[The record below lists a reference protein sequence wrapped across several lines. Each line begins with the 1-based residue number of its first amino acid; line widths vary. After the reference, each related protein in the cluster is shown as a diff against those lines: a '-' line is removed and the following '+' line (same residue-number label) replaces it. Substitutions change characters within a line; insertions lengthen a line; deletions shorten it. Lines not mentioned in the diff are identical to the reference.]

1 MSTIARRAWLG
12 GLGVA
17 CLMAAGCPSCDASK
31 LLNPTGVQSVA
42 IAPQLVQ
49 VVVGQ
54 TQQFTATV
62 KPDRSDQA
70 VSWSVAPASLATIDG
85 KGLLTAVAPGQAV
98 VTATTTATPVHAAE
112 AAVGI
117 LVPAGPAPGPGAR

>member
-1 MSTIARRAWLG
+1 MNTFVRRAWLG
-12 GLGVA
+12 ALAIA
-17 CLMAAGCPSCDASK
+17 CLATAGCPSCDASK

-49 VVVGQ
+49 LTVGQ

-70 VSWSVAPASLATIDG
+70 VTWSVTPASMATIDG

-98 VTATTTATPVHAAE
+98 VSAATTATPVHSAE
-112 AAVGI
+112 AAVSI
-117 LVPAGPAPGPGAR
+117 VAPAGPGPGPGAR